1 MSEDKKDKKRIM
13 EGIDIIVD
21 EAKIA
26 AREAMRR
33 SGAETL
39 GENLRETVQGA
50 LSGRDN
56 VVMVKVNKE
65 SLIRLD
71 ELVEAGLVGSRSES
85 AAFLI
90 GEGVKARSD
99 LFGRIATKVDE
110 IRKAKEELRQLLN
123 EPPEEGPES

>member
-1 MSEDKKDKKRIM
+1 MGEEKKDRKRIM

-21 EAKIA
+21 EAKTA
-26 AREAMRR
+26 AKEAMRR
-33 SGAETL
+33 SGAESL

-56 VVMVKVNKE
+56 VVMVKVNME

-71 ELVEAGLVGSRSES
+71 DLVEAGLVGSRSES